1 MTLENCGNR
10 LTGLV
15 ISERQTHVIIPP
27 YRGANRTFQQ
37 IIRTNKWWRRYTV
50 LGVEHIHSRNG
61 RRNISSRTW
70 YRMQTKKEGY
80 DFPVTCLLLLMTT
93 DGSIVL
99 HLMNTILFT
108 YFPTSLYMALLS
120 AIPKCGNLRLN
131 KNYRGIQMQPMLANL
146 YDRIICNRLILWAK
160 INP

>member
-1 MTLENCGNR
+1 
-10 LTGLV
+10 
-15 ISERQTHVIIPP
+15 
-27 YRGANRTFQQ
+27 
-37 IIRTNKWWRRYTV
+37 
-50 LGVEHIHSRNG
+50 
-61 RRNISSRTW
+61 
-70 YRMQTKKEGY
+70 MQTKKGY

-99 HLMNTILFT
+99 HLMNTTLFT

-160 INP
+160 INPKQTAFQKGKGTVDQIFILRVIISLALERNETLCWLF